1 MERRKKR
8 RVSGK
13 HIVLGCF
20 AAALMLALL
29 LFAGERD
36 MGLVLRMTLGRPLTV
51 GNHIAAESISEF
63 YYTLSTSTDPP
74 HYQRYRFYL
83 QDGSWQLFCETREG
97 QSWPLTEKDITHS
110 AAVSLSDADTA
121 ELMRC
126 LQGGAVTRRGSG
138 TETGGREPALYL
150 YWQQDGGEYQQFSFA
165 GYEQRSAFEALCAR
179 LCG

>member
-36 MGLVLRMTLGRPLTV
+36 MGLVLRMTLGRPLT
-51 GNHIAAESISEF
+51 
-63 YYTLSTSTDPP
+63 
-74 HYQRYRFYL
+74 
-83 QDGSWQLFCETREG
+83 
-97 QSWPLTEKDITHS
+97 EKDITHS
-110 AAVSLSDADTA
+110 AVVSLSGADAA

-150 YWQQDGGEYQQFSFA
+150 YWQQDGGKYQQFSFA

>member
-1 MERRKKR
+1 MEHRKKR

-51 GNHIAAESISEF
+51 GSHIAAESISEF
-63 YYTLSTSTDPP
+63 YYTLSTSTNPP

-110 AAVSLSDADTA
+110 AVVSLSGADAA

-138 TETGGREPALYL
+138 TETGGREPAL
-150 YWQQDGGEYQQFSFA
+150 
-165 GYEQRSAFEALCAR
+165 
-179 LCG
+179 